1 MCFNVCLQVSKNG
14 DPMDKIG
21 TRIREVRQSQQR
33 SLADVAVNAGISVAT
48 LSRIETDKQALDV
61 ELLIVLARVLK
72 TAASDLL
79 ASENDGEGEPLAR
92 QIATLP
98 ARERAT
104 FWRDLLAERRA
115 ERGRTRG
122 RIEQQLGI
130 EVEELLAQ
138 MDFLRDELE
147 SIRKRV
153 KKR

>member
-1 MCFNVCLQVSKNG
+1 ME
-14 DPMDKIG
+14 KIG

-33 SLADVAVNAGISVAT
+33 SLADVAVSAGISVAT

-61 ELLIVLARVLK
+61 AMLMVIARVLK

-79 ASENDGEGEPLAR
+79 GSENEGEGEPLAR
-92 QIATLP
+92 QIAALP
-98 ARERAT
+98 AKERAT
-104 FWRDLLAERRA
+104 FWRDLLTERRA

-122 RIEQQLGI
+122 RIEQQLGL

-138 MDFLRDELE
+138 MDFLREELE